1 MKQYETVFI
10 LNPVL
15 SDDQIRE
22 KVDKYTNSIKAA
34 GGSIINV
41 ERWGLRKLAYPINK
55 KMTGFYNLVE
65 FTAPS
70 TLIATLEVDMKRDE
84 PILRF
89 LTIALD
95 QHGVAYAAKRR
106 EKVKNA

>member
-22 KVDKYTNSIKAA
+22 TVDKYTSSIKAA

-41 ERWGLRKLAYPINK
+41 ERWGLRKLAYPIDK
-55 KMTGFYNLVE
+55 KKSGFYNLVE

-70 TLIATLEVDMKRDE
+70 ALIATLEVDMKRDE
-84 PILRF
+84 RVLRF
-89 LTIALD
+89 LTVALD
-95 QHGVAYAAKRR
+95 QHGVEYASKRR

>member
-22 KVDKYTNSIKAA
+22 TVDKYTSSIKAA

-41 ERWGLRKLAYPINK
+41 ERWGLRKLA
-55 KMTGFYNLVE
+55 
-65 FTAPS
+65 
-70 TLIATLEVDMKRDE
+70 
-84 PILRF
+84 
-89 LTIALD
+89 
-95 QHGVAYAAKRR
+95 
-106 EKVKNA
+106 